1 LEQATRDLR
10 EILGFA
16 RLLGLACVAVV
27 LALVANTV
35 VMSVQERVRE
45 FGVFRTL
52 GFHAHHIGGLV
63 IGEALVLAALGG
75 ALGLGAALA
84 VIRFSSLTIGAE
96 GVPVS
101 FSTDA
106 GLVVRGFAVAVGTGL
121 VAGLFPALRSSR
133 AEIVASLRSS

>member
-52 GFHAHHIGGLV
+52 GFHAYHIAGLV
-63 IGEALVLAALGG
+63 MGEALILAMLGG
-75 ALGLGAALA
+75 ALGLGSALA
-84 VIRFSSLTIGAE
+84 VIHFSSLTIGAE

-101 FSTDA
+101 FSTDLS
-106 GLVVRGFAVAVGTGL
+106 LVTRGFVIATVTGL
-121 VAGLFPALRSSR
+121 VAGLIPALRSSR
-133 AEIVASLRSS
+133 SEIVASLRSA

>member
-1 LEQATRDLR
+1 
-10 EILGFA
+10 
-16 RLLGLACVAVV
+16 VAVV

-52 GFHAHHIGGLV
+52 GFHARHVAGLV
-63 IGEALVLAALGG
+63 IGEALVLALAGG
-75 ALGLGAALA
+75 ALGLGTALA

-101 FSTDA
+101 FSTEPA
-106 GLVVRGFAVAVGTGL
+106 LVLRGFAVALATGL
-121 VAGLFPALRSSR
+121 VAGLVPAIRSSR
-133 AEIVASLRSS
+133 AEIVASLRAA